1 MSKKTHDAELDVTL
15 KFGGEKKRFTI
26 PVTLGERLEASVECE
41 LRLLEE
47 EVVEE
52 VSPEKTSSAA
62 LYRLRLHQKLTQ
74 KQLADRVG
82 IRQHHL
88 SEMENGKRVIGK
100 EMAKKLANVLNANWR
115 ILV

>member
-1 MSKKTHDAELDVTL
+1 MHDAELEITL
-15 KFGGEKKRFTI
+15 KMGGEKAKRFVI
-26 PVTLGERLEASVECE
+26 PVTIGKRIEASVECE

-47 EVVEE
+47 DIAEE
-52 VSPEKTSSAA
+52 INPEKTSSAA
-62 LYRLRLHQKLTQ
+62 LHRLRMHGKLTQ

-88 SEMENGKRVIGK
+88 SEMENGKRAVGK